1 MVGMEM
7 RDEDQVE
14 RLEAEPGIDDPARD
28 AEAAI
33 DDDACV
39 PPSSSSDDVG
49 DGPPGLIAGPPL
61 LPSSTSRSL
70 KTSRPRAFRGN
81 PTSSSKIASCA
92 KGSRRSYIEQFEQP
106 VEIMST
112 RQIRSSEARTHFF
125 QLLDD
130 VERGETIVITRHGR
144 PIARLT
150 PEIDSRREDIRK
162 AIEAMR
168 ALRAS
173 LPKSGITTDDLLQM
187 RHEDHKY

>member
-1 MVGMEM
+1 
-7 RDEDQVE
+7 
-14 RLEAEPGIDDPARD
+14 
-28 AEAAI
+28 
-33 DDDACV
+33 
-39 PPSSSSDDVG
+39 
-49 DGPPGLIAGPPL
+49 
-61 LPSSTSRSL
+61 
-70 KTSRPRAFRGN
+70 
-81 PTSSSKIASCA
+81 
-92 KGSRRSYIEQFEQP
+92 
-106 VEIMST
+106 MST

-125 QLLDD
+125 RLLDD